1 MLINMSSAIKFIDL
15 HVFRWLFNTKLLI
28 ITIAFEIRRKIM
40 VIHLTQDNFQST
52 VLESNKPVLVEFWA
66 TWCSPCQRLAP
77 ILDDLAQEVKEHG
90 VVAKLDVDDQYEI
103 ADEFGIMNIPTI
115 ILFKDG
121 KVEDSILGIH
131 SKDTLKAFMGL

>member
-1 MLINMSSAIKFIDL
+1 M
-15 HVFRWLFNTKLLI
+15 WLFSTKLFI
-28 ITIAFEIRRKIM
+28 ITIAFILRRKIM
-40 VIHLTQDNFQST
+40 VIHLTKENFKNI
-52 VLESNKPVLVEFWA
+52 VLESEKPVLVEFWA

-77 ILDDLAQEVKEHG
+77 ILDDLAIDINPHG

-121 KVEDSILGIH
+121 KIEDSMLGIH

>member
-1 MLINMSSAIKFIDL
+1 M
-15 HVFRWLFNTKLLI
+15 WLFRIKLFI
-28 ITIAFEIRRKIM
+28 ISIAFNLRRNNM
-40 VIHLTQDNFQST
+40 VIHLTKENFKSI
-52 VLESNKPVLVEFWA
+52 VLETEKPVLVEFWA

-77 ILDDLAQEVKEHG
+77 ILDDLAKDVHPHG

-121 KVEDSILGIH
+121 KIEDSMLGIH
-131 SKDTLKAFMGL
+131 SKDTLKSFMGL